1 MAKSIKNEYQT
12 RSFTLSDI
20 RLEKRSNGDLPIIKG
35 LAAVFG
41 KWSSD
46 LGGFKE
52 KIAPGAFKKT
62 IAENDIRALINHNPD
77 LLIGRNQAN
86 TLSLKESAAGLEIEI
101 TPPDT
106 QAARDLVENL
116 RLGNLNQM
124 SFGFKVIKDSWADSG
139 AERTLHEV
147 KLYDISPVTFP
158 AYEQTKVGVS
168 ARSISQGK
176 AEFHKRQLEDLR
188 LSNPVYMR
196 LQVFKDKGY
205 I

>member
-1 MAKSIKNEYQT
+1 MAKQTKNKYQT

-20 RLEKRSNGDLPIIKG
+20 KLEKRSNGDLPIIKG

-52 KIAPGAFKKT
+52 RIAPGAFKKSLE
-62 IAENDIRALINHNPD
+62 ENDIRALINHDPN
-77 LLIGRNQAN
+77 LLIGRNKAN
-86 TLSLKESAAGLEIEI
+86 TLELRETPEGLAVKI

-116 RLGNLNQM
+116 RLGNMNQM

-158 AYEQTKVGVS
+158 AYEQTKVGLS

-176 AEFHKRQLEDLR
+176 AELHKRRLEDLR

-196 LQVFKDKGY
+196 LQAFKDKNY